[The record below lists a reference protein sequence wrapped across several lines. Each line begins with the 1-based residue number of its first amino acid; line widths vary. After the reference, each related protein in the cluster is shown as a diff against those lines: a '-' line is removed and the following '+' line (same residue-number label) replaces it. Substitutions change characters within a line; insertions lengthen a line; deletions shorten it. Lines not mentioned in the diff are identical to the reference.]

1 MWGTLGIFA
10 KLLYQFNLDPFTITF
25 YRTLIA
31 FSILLV
37 YNYSNDFQIKRH
49 RLPFYALYGFFAV
62 FLFYILYFYTVKIS
76 SVSFA
81 VLLLYSAPVYS
92 TILGYALFKEKIT
105 KANLWLYILRL
116 LLEKPRYGY
125 EIKNKIKERYGFSP
139 DIVSSYVILYKMKK
153 DKLVEE
159 HEEKN
164 KAAENNKSGKPGRIY
179 YYITDLGK
187 ETMSEAKE
195 YICALLNDIFDLC

>member
-1 MWGTLGIFA
+1 MKEKYITEKKIATNF
-10 KLLYQFNLDPFTITF
+10 DTIKIPRVRSLKELNEK
-25 YRTLIA
+25 YGEAWKEGKPKAINRLI
-31 FSILLV
+31 
-37 YNYSNDFQIKRH
+37 
-49 RLPFYALYGFFAV
+49 
-62 FLFYILYFYTVKIS
+62 
-76 SVSFA
+76 
-81 VLLLYSAPVYS
+81 
-92 TILGYALFKEKIT
+92 EKIT

-139 DIVSSYVILYKMKK
+139 AIVSSYVILYKMKK